1 MADEKKEKWVMGVA
15 LTTTILAV
23 CAAISS
29 LRAGSYSTRIQIF
42 TTKEANSWAYYQ
54 SKSIKEHNFR
64 LQRDVFR
71 LQQFLEEGMNPNARN
86 YVEERVK
93 EYDKEVSRY
102 EKEKDE
108 IKKEAESLIEQQEVL
123 KQHNSNFAL
132 AVMLLQIAILMSS
145 VAALIRRK
153 PMWFVGLAF
162 GVFGLVYMANGFF
175 LWF

>member
-1 MADEKKEKWVMGVA
+1 MAEEKKDKWIMGVA

-29 LRAGSYSTRIQIF
+29 LRAGAYSTRIQVY

-64 LQRDVFR
+64 LQRDIFR
-71 LQQFLEEGMNPNARN
+71 LQRLLEDGNPEARN
-86 YVEERVK
+86 FTEERLK

-108 IKKEAESLIEQQEVL
+108 IKDQAEKLIKDQEVL
-123 KQHNSNFAL
+123 KEHNSNFAL

-145 VAALIRRK
+145 VSALIRK
-153 PMWFVGLAF
+153 KYMWFVGLGF

-175 LWF
+175 LWY